1 MAARIDTTPCP
12 APRWLPG
19 GHAQTLY
26 GTLAVRH
33 HRISF
38 LRERVDTPDGDFLDF
53 DWAGPG
59 IFTDRLPD
67 GTPAAPDPQMARLAA
82 RRQMR
87 PEDRAALRQASGTPA
102 VIIFHGLEGSSRSHY
117 AQSIAQYFRARGW
130 VTVIAHFRGCSGTPN
145 RMARAYFSG
154 DSADIDF
161 MLETVRARL
170 PDARWHAVGISLGGN
185 AMLKYLGE
193 RAEEANWLHA
203 AAAVSVPLDLV
214 ACGRQL
220 SETRVGRHL
229 YCRHFLRTM
238 RPKVLA
244 KAQRFPGTID
254 ALRLAQAR
262 TLREFDDL
270 YTAPMHGYRNALDYW
285 TRASSKP
292 RLKTIAVPTLVL
304 NARNDPFVPA
314 PSLPG
319 THDCASAVLLHQP
332 AEGGHAA
339 FVTGPFPGNLNWLPA
354 RLARFFENGD

>member
-1 MAARIDTTPCP
+1 MAAAVDTSPCP

-19 GHAQTLY
+19 GHVQTLF
-26 GTLAVRH
+26 GALVVRH

-38 LRERVDTPDGDFLDF
+38 IRERVDTPDGDFLDF
-53 DWAGPG
+53 DWAAPG
-59 IFTDRLPD
+59 LYADRHGD
-67 GTPAAPDPQMARLAA
+67 GSHAQTDPQLRGTAA
-82 RRQMR
+82 RRWMQ
-87 PEDRAALRQASGTPA
+87 DSDWAQLHASPQTPA
-102 VIIFHGLEGSSRSHY
+102 MVIFHGLEGSSRSHY

-130 VTVIAHFRGCSGTPN
+130 ITVIAHFRGCSGYAN

-154 DSADIDF
+154 DSADIEFILD
-161 MLETVRARL
+161 TVRGRV
-170 PDARWHAVGISLGGN
+170 PEGRWHAVGVSLGGN

-193 RAEEANWLHA
+193 QEETAGWLQA

-214 ACGRQL
+214 ACGRSL
-220 SETRVGRHL
+220 SESWAGRHL

-238 RPKVLA
+238 RPKVLE
-244 KAQRFPGTID
+244 KARRFPGTID
-254 ALRLAQAR
+254 VLRLTQAR

-292 RLKTIAVPTLVL
+292 RLKTVAVPTLVL
-304 NARNDPFVPA
+304 NARNDPFVPT

-319 THDCASAVLLHQP
+319 SHECSDSVLLHQP

-339 FVTGPFPGNLNWLPA
+339 FVTGPLPGNLNWLPA
-354 RLARFFENGD
+354 RLAKFFENGN

>member
-1 MAARIDTTPCP
+1 MTASVDTSSCPTPW
-12 APRWLPG
+12 WLPG
-19 GHAQTLY
+19 GHAQTLH
-26 GTLAVRH
+26 GALAVRH
-33 HRISF
+33 HHISF
-38 LRERVDTPDGDFLDF
+38 VRERVDTPDGDFLDF
-53 DWAGPG
+53 DWAAPG
-59 IFTDRLPD
+59 LFADRRADDHPAQRDPQLARSAARRWMQDDDWTKLHQAP
-67 GTPAAPDPQMARLAA
+67 GTPAL
-82 RRQMR
+82 
-87 PEDRAALRQASGTPA
+87 
-102 VIIFHGLEGSSRSHY
+102 VILHGLEGSSRSHY

-130 VTVIAHFRGCSGTPN
+130 VTAIAHFRGCSGFPN

-161 MLETVRARL
+161 IFDTVRQRV
-170 PDARWHAVGISLGGN
+170 PEARWHAAGISLGGN

-193 RAEEANWLHA
+193 REQAAKWLHA

-214 ACGRQL
+214 ACGRVL
-220 SETRVGRHL
+220 SETWSGRQI

-238 RPKVLA
+238 RPKVLD
-244 KAQRFPGTID
+244 KARRFPGTID

-292 RLKTIAVPTLVL
+292 RLRSIAIPTLVL

-319 THDCASAVLLHQP
+319 THDCSDTVLLHQP

-354 RLARFFENGD
+354 RLARYFETGH